1 MNKLICLLRINSTK
15 FFTFFTFLMLLFIS
29 CNDLVDELWDE
40 KNPRDDFSPLIGDWY
55 ADSIKSFYSC
65 TKTDD
70 STAYVM
76 SDSYIEEYNLWL
88 LSDGSLQLYFT
99 QDVNLK
105 YECEDFYGTWDN
117 EDGCSDSYYEYYDY
131 SPIEFCNTYF
141 EHSQYNIETTSCS
154 QSAFINGTWTAN
166 EAASTVTVIMDS
178 VCVNSFGNQS
188 YISSPDSCNMLE
200 YSEYFE
206 MMEKVFTYTVDS
218 DSGKINL
225 EGSWFDDDSSCV
237 IFHMSLQ

>member
-1 MNKLICLLRINSTK
+1 MNKLICLSRINSTK
-15 FFTFFTFLMLLFIS
+15 FFTFLSFLTLLFTS

-65 TKTDD
+65 IKSVD
-70 STAYVM
+70 STSYVM
-76 SDSYIEEYNLWL
+76 SDSYIDEYNLWL
-88 LSDGSLQLYFT
+88 LSDGTLQLYFD

-117 EDGCSDSYYEYYDY
+117 ENGCSDSYYEYYDY
-131 SPIEFCNTYF
+131 SPLEFCNIYY
-141 EHSQYNIETTSCS
+141 EHNMYNIETTSCK
-154 QSAFINGTWTAN
+154 QNTLINGTWTAD
-166 EAASTVTVIMDS
+166 ESISSVTLKMDS
-178 VCVNSFGNQS
+178 VCINSFGNPS

-206 MMEKVFTYTVDS
+206 VMEKVFTYTVDS